1 MNEVI
6 ALATILL
13 NGMEKIISYRLQANT
28 PQIMRESNPIARLVI
43 RRCGLFQT
51 HVAFFFLSILI
62 VCLTYALIES
72 SPIASFCLWLELIC
86 TAFVFFN
93 NWILERLCSK
103 NSVENMQGKTKKILI
118 DAQKPFK
125 LPNNSCRSCQI

>member
-28 PQIMRESNPIARLVI
+28 PQIMRESNPLARLVI
-43 RRCGLFQT
+43 RRCGLFPT
-51 HVAFFFLSILI
+51 HMVFFFLSILI

-72 SPIASFCLWLELIC
+72 SPIAAFCLWLELIC

-93 NWILERLCSK
+93 NWILERLYFK
-103 NSVENMQGKTKKILI
+103 NSVENMQERRENINRRPKTL
-118 DAQKPFK
+118 
-125 LPNNSCRSCQI
+125 